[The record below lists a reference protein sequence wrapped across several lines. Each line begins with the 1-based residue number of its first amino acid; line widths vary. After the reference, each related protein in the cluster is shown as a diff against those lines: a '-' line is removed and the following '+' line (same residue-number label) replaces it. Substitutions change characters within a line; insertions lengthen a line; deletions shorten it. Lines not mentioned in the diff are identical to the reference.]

1 MKQEYLKL
9 LRQFK
14 KQIEATEN
22 CKEKEIMLLGIDN
35 FIKTIK
41 DKDITDED
49 VKAYLERELK
59 GKEVLLWKP
68 VL

>member
-9 LRQFK
+9 LRQLK
-14 KQIEATEN
+14 KQVEATEN

-41 DKDITDED
+41 DKDVTDED
-49 VKAYLERELK
+49 VKAYLEKELK
-59 GKEVLLWKP
+59 GKEVEI
-68 VL
+68 

>member
-41 DKDITDED
+41 DKDVTDED
-49 VKAYLERELK
+49 VKAYLEKELK
-59 GKEVLLWKP
+59 GKEVEIWKP

>member
-9 LRQFK
+9 LRQLK
-14 KQIEATEN
+14 KQVEATEN

-41 DKDITDED
+41 DKDVTDED
-49 VKAYLERELK
+49 VKAYLEKELK
-59 GKEVLLWKP
+59 GKEVEIWKP

>member
-41 DKDITDED
+41 DKDVTDED
-49 VKAYLERELK
+49 VKAYLEKELK
-59 GKEVLLWKP
+59 GKEVEI
-68 VL
+68 